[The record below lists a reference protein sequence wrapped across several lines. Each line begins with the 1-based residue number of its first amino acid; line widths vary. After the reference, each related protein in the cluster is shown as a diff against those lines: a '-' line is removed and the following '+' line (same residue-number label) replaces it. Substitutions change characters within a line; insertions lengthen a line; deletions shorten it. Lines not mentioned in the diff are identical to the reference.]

1 MILNDLDPIHR
12 IDNLETLEALY
23 GAPIAASLAKEADH
37 IHPLYQRLIEA
48 SPFAV
53 LATAGPD
60 GLDASPRGDPAGFV
74 RVHDEKT
81 LLLPDRRGNNRIDSL
96 RNILHDPR
104 VALLFLLPGMGEALR
119 VNGRATIHADPGLLE
134 SFAIDGK
141 APRTVLKIAVETVFL
156 QCSRAILRSRLW
168 EPAARIDRASLP
180 SVGTILAALSRAEI
194 DGEKYDAGLAAR
206 LKDSMY

>member
-1 MILNDLDPIHR
+1 MNDLNPAHR
-12 IDNLETLEALY
+12 IDTLEALEALY

-37 IHPLYQRLIEA
+37 IHPHYQRLIEA

-53 LATAGPD
+53 LATAGPG

-96 RNILHDPR
+96 SNILHDPR

-119 VNGRATIHADPGLLE
+119 VNGRASIHADPDLLS

-141 APRTVLKIAVETVFL
+141 APRTVLKIVVDTVFF
-156 QCSRAILRSRLW
+156 QCARAILRSRLW
-168 EPAARIDRASLP
+168 DPAAHVDRASLP
-180 SVGTILAALSRAEI
+180 STGTILAALSRAEI
-194 DGEKYDAGLAAR
+194 DGEQYDAGLAAR
-206 LKDSMY
+206 LRDSMY

>member
-1 MILNDLDPIHR
+1 MTLNDLNPAHR
-12 IDNLETLEALY
+12 IDSLATLEALY
-23 GAPIAASLAKEADH
+23 GAPIPASIAKEADH

-60 GLDASPRGDPAGFV
+60 GLDASPRGDPAGLV
-74 RVHDEKT
+74 RVHDQNT

-96 RNILHDPR
+96 KNILHDPR

-119 VNGRATIHADPGLLE
+119 VNGRASIHADPGLLA

-141 APRTVLKIAVETVFL
+141 APRTVLKIEVEAVFF

-168 EPAARIDRASLP
+168 DPAARIDRASLP
-180 SVGTILAALSRAEI
+180 SVGTILAALSREEI
-194 DGEKYDAGLAAR
+194 DGETYDAGLAAR
-206 LKDSMY
+206 LRDSMY

>member
-1 MILNDLDPIHR
+1 MNDLNPTHR
-12 IDNLETLEALY
+12 IETLEALEALY
-23 GAPIAASLAKEADH
+23 GAPIPASLAKEADH
-37 IHPLYQRLIEA
+37 IHPHYRRLIEA

-53 LATAGPD
+53 LATAGPG

-119 VNGRATIHADPGLLE
+119 VNGRASIHADPELL
-134 SFAIDGK
+134 SGFAIDGK
-141 APRTVLKIAVETVFL
+141 APRTVLKIAVDAVFF

-168 EPAARIDRASLP
+168 DPAARVDRASLP
-180 SVGTILAALSRAEI
+180 STGTILAALSRSGI
-194 DGEKYDAGLAAR
+194 DGEQYDAGLAAR
-206 LKDSMY
+206 LRDSMY

>member
-1 MILNDLDPIHR
+1 MTLNDLNPAHC
-12 IDNLETLEALY
+12 IDSLATLEALY
-23 GAPIAASLAKEADH
+23 GAPIPASIAKEADH

-60 GLDASPRGDPAGFV
+60 GLDASPRGDPAGLV
-74 RVHDEKT
+74 RVHDQNT

-119 VNGRATIHADPGLLE
+119 VNGRASIHADPGLLA

-141 APRTVLKIAVETVFL
+141 APRTVLKIEVEAVFF

-168 EPAARIDRASLP
+168 DPAARIDRASLP
-180 SVGTILAALSRAEI
+180 SVGTILAALSREEI

-206 LKDSMY
+206 LRDSMY

>member
-1 MILNDLDPIHR
+1 MNDLNPAHR

-23 GAPIAASLAKEADH
+23 GTPIAASIAKEADH

-53 LATAGPD
+53 LATAGPH
-60 GLDASPRGDPAGFV
+60 GLDASPRGDPAGFI

-96 RNILHDPR
+96 KNILHDPR

-141 APRTVLKIAVETVFL
+141 APRTVLKIAVESVFF

-168 EPAARIDRASLP
+168 DPAAQVDRASLP
-180 SVGTILAALSRAEI
+180 SIGTILAALSQARI
-194 DGEKYDAGLAAR
+194 DGEAYDAGLAAR
-206 LKDSMY
+206 LRDSMY

>member
-1 MILNDLDPIHR
+1 MNDLNPAHR
-12 IDNLETLEALY
+12 IDTLEALEALY

-37 IHPLYQRLIEA
+37 VHPHYRRLIEA

-53 LATAGPD
+53 LATAGPG

-96 RNILHDPR
+96 SNILHDPR

-119 VNGRATIHADPGLLE
+119 VNGRASIHADPDLL
-134 SFAIDGK
+134 SGFAIDGK
-141 APRTVLKIAVETVFL
+141 APRTVLKIVVDTVFF
-156 QCSRAILRSRLW
+156 QCARAILRSRLW
-168 EPAARIDRASLP
+168 DPAAHVDRASLP
-180 SVGTILAALSRAEI
+180 STGTILAALSRAEI
-194 DGEKYDAGLAAR
+194 DGEQYDAGLAAR
-206 LKDSMY
+206 LRDSMY

>member
-1 MILNDLDPIHR
+1 MNDLNPTHR
-12 IDNLETLEALY
+12 IETLEALEALY
-23 GAPIAASLAKEADH
+23 CAPIPASLAKEADH
-37 IHPLYQRLIEA
+37 IHPHYRRLIEA

-53 LATAGPD
+53 LATAGPG

-119 VNGRATIHADPGLLE
+119 VNGRASIYADPELL
-134 SFAIDGK
+134 SGFAIDGK
-141 APRTVLKIAVETVFL
+141 APRTVLKIAVDAVFF

-168 EPAARIDRASLP
+168 DPAARVDRASLP
-180 SVGTILAALSRAEI
+180 STGTILAALSRSGI
-194 DGEKYDAGLAAR
+194 DGEQYDAGLAAR
-206 LKDSMY
+206 LRDSMY

>member
-1 MILNDLDPIHR
+1 MNDLNPAHH
-12 IDNLETLEALY
+12 IDTLEALEALY

-37 IHPLYQRLIEA
+37 VHPHSRRLIEA

-53 LATAGPD
+53 LATAGPG

-96 RNILHDPR
+96 SNILHDPR

-119 VNGRATIHADPGLLE
+119 VNGRASIHADPDLL
-134 SFAIDGK
+134 SGFAIDGK
-141 APRTVLKIAVETVFL
+141 APRTVLKIVVDTVFF
-156 QCSRAILRSRLW
+156 QCARAILRSRLW
-168 EPAARIDRASLP
+168 DPAAHVDRASLP
-180 SVGTILAALSRAEI
+180 STGTILAALSRAEI
-194 DGEKYDAGLAAR
+194 DGEHYDAGLAAR
-206 LKDSMY
+206 LRDSMY

>member
-1 MILNDLDPIHR
+1 MILNDLDPTHR

-53 LATAGPD
+53 LATAGPE

-74 RVHDEKT
+74 RVYDEKT

-96 RNILHDPR
+96 RNILEDPR
-104 VALLFLLPGMGEALR
+104 VALLFLIPGIGETLR
-119 VNGRATIHADPGLLE
+119 INGRAAISIDPELLA
-134 SFAIDGK
+134 SFAMNGKEPRSVLVVTVERIYFQCSKAIVRSKLWDPATQIPRSALPSTGTMVQAMSKGAIDGV
-141 APRTVLKIAVETVFL
+141 TY
-156 QCSRAILRSRLW
+156 
-168 EPAARIDRASLP
+168 DRELP
-180 SVGTILAALSRAEI
+180 TRVPQQL
-194 DGEKYDAGLAAR
+194 Y
-206 LKDSMY
+206 